1 MMNSTLLALLLLG
14 QVNVLAEQEFTYKE
28 HRAIELSADIQI
40 EEGFEIAK
48 IQWRTRAPKI
58 DLRPHD
64 KGQTCSV
71 WAPPGE
77 YEITLDAWMINWES
91 KKFDSVERIFN
102 ITIEGSRPPPDIPDP
117 PDDIKTSGKVTAIII
132 SEASK
137 QTGKQSDALLEI
149 RTFVDANQEDVSQI
163 TLDPDA
169 ENPDG
174 SKNEVVKEYVKRIP
188 SGSKLPFVFLTQLDD
203 SDRVVVKWLGELETG
218 SDLIN
223 RIKEMVK

>member
-1 MMNSTLLALLLLG
+1 MNALSIALLSALLG

-48 IQWRTRAPKI
+48 IQWRTRATKT

-64 KGQTCSV
+64 KGSTCSV
-71 WAPPGE
+71 WAPPGK

-102 ITIEGSRPPPDIPDP
+102 ITVEGSRPPPDNPDV
-117 PDDIKTSGKVTAIII
+117 KTSGKVTAIII

-137 QTGKQSDALLEI
+137 QTGNQSDALLEI
-149 RTFVDANQEDVSQI
+149 RTFVDENQDDVSQI

-188 SGSKLPFVFLTQLDD
+188 LGSKLPFVFLTQLDD

-223 RIKEMVK
+223 RIKEMVN